1 MSGVF
6 VLWTLTG
13 KLLIKT
19 LSFGFLPDF
28 NNKKK
33 KRVGKLFL
41 GTICVLRPSLIPASL
56 RVAIKTAN

>member
-6 VLWTLTG
+6 VLWTLAG

-19 LSFGFLPDF
+19 LSFGFLPDL
-28 NNKKK
+28 KEK

-41 GTICVLRPSLIPASL
+41 GTICALRPSLIPAPL
-56 RVAIKTAN
+56 RVAIKTDN